1 MGKMLGRIS
10 DAVMRSV
17 PLFPVAAGMIAG
29 VVLDRSLL
37 PGLWVYPTI
46 LVLCSGMVALRAVR
60 AVAGAAI
67 VFAASVCVGGTL
79 HVTAARTSPTSSID
93 RYVDTND
100 APEGTV
106 WRIARV
112 RGTVLSEPRL
122 LGVPSNPFARWTYGG
137 ERTAFVLEVESIES
151 ATGPVAACGRLR
163 VTVDE
168 PVFDLRENERVELF
182 GRLRRLEPPRNP
194 GSFNWSA
201 FWKRQGIV
209 ATLRCNHREN
219 VRRLDADPPHRR
231 DLITRLRT
239 KVRGLLTDDLA
250 AGAHEE
256 ASLLEAMVL
265 GHRSRLD
272 RRLNDIFIRAGCIHF
287 LAVSGTHI
295 VIVLSFVWLVAR
307 VLVRTNR
314 QCAWWMLLAVGA
326 YALIA
331 EPRPPILRASLMA
344 ALLCTSILLRRP
356 RARLNWIS
364 AAAVILL
371 VFQPLDLFD
380 VGFQLS
386 FAAVLGVAYLTP
398 ALWCAGRELRD
409 WVERVILRRPFA
421 VQDRELMRRSVAFD
435 GGRKR
440 VVLRACRMIWRSVFG
455 LAVVSIGAW
464 LAGVPIVAAY
474 FSRVQPWGPV
484 SSVLVFP
491 FVYVV
496 MVLGMVKI
504 AIAGVAPALAPAA
517 GEVVTLV
524 DGWLINLVE
533 VLASLPG
540 ATLMVAPPP
549 WWLVGT
555 YYLCLLGFVWRFQP
569 PTGRERAA
577 KPATDRTAVP
587 PMRWRRH
594 LGLAVLV
601 TFVAAL
607 TGWRW
612 QESVADRM
620 VVTVLSVGAG
630 AATVIE
636 LPDGRTVLYD
646 AGNRSP
652 GDVGRSVVV
661 PYLRHRGIRRIDRV
675 YLSHPNLD
683 HFSGLP
689 SILEEIDTG
698 PIVVNQYFEPL
709 SPPRSPARHLLD
721 LLAERNHP
729 VETLDPA
736 ATRWELGGVTFE
748 ALSPHGEQDSLPLAN
763 DASTVLRLTY
773 ENHSI
778 LLTGDI
784 EEHVQRALLHRGDL
798 RADVL
803 VLPHHGSV
811 RPSTE
816 KLVDAVGPALTIR
829 SSHQRL
835 ADTFSGIRQ
844 TVEPTPLYNTADVG
858 AVQVTIDRGG
868 VRVTTTR

>member
-10 DAVMRSV
+10 DAVLRSA
-17 PLFPVAAGMIAG
+17 PLFPVAVGMIAG

-46 LVLCSGMVALRAVR
+46 LVLCSGVVVLRAVR
-60 AVAGAAI
+60 AVAGAAL
-67 VFAASVCVGGTL
+67 VFAASVCVGGAL
-79 HVTAARTSPTSSID
+79 HVSVARTSPRSSID
-93 RYVDTND
+93 RYVDTGD

-112 RGTVLSEPRL
+112 RGTVVSEPRL
-122 LGVPSNPFARWTYGG
+122 LGVPPNPFARWTYGA
-137 ERTAFVLEVESIES
+137 ERTAFVLDAESIES
-151 ATGPVAACGRLR
+151 VVGNVAASGRLR
-163 VTVDE
+163 VTIDE
-168 PVFDLRENERVELF
+168 PVLDLRENERVELF

-194 GSFNWSA
+194 GSFDWSA

-219 VRRLDADPPHRR
+219 VRRLDADPPRR
-231 DLITRLRT
+231 RALITRLRT
-239 KVRGLLTDDLA
+239 KVRGLLTDDLVT
-250 AGAHEE
+250 GADEE

-272 RRLNDIFIRAGCIHF
+272 RRLNDIFIRAGCVHF

-307 VLVRTNR
+307 VLVRARR
-314 QCAWWMLLAVGA
+314 QCAWWMLVAVGA

-344 ALLCTSILLRRP
+344 ALLCASILLRHP

-371 VFQPLDLFD
+371 VFRPLDVFD

-386 FAAVLGVAYLTP
+386 FAAVLGVSYLTP
-398 ALWCAGRELRD
+398 ALWRAGCESRD
-409 WVERVILRRPFA
+409 WLERVVLRRPFA
-421 VQDRELMRRSVAFD
+421 VQDRELARQSVAFD
-435 GGRKR
+435 GGTKP
-440 VVLRACRMIWRSVFG
+440 VALHACRMIWRSFLG
-455 LAVVSIGAW
+455 LAAVSIGAW
-464 LAGVPIVAAY
+464 LAGVPIVAAH

-496 MVLGMVKI
+496 MILGMVKI
-504 AIAGVAPALAPAA
+504 AMAGVAPALAPAA

-533 VLASLPG
+533 LLASLPG
-540 ATLMVAPPP
+540 ATLTVTPPP

-555 YYLCLLGFVWRFQP
+555 YYLCLLGLVWRFQP
-569 PTGRERAA
+569 PRARKGEA
-577 KPATDRTAVP
+577 KRAHDRPADVGT
-587 PMRWRRH
+587 RWPRR
-594 LGLAVLV
+594 LSLALLV

-612 QESVADRM
+612 QESTADRT

-646 AGNRSP
+646 AGSRSP

-661 PYLRHRGIRRIDRV
+661 PYLRRRGIRRIDRV
-675 YLSHPNLD
+675 YISHPNLD

-689 SILEEIDTG
+689 TIVEENRSAHRAHPAVTCSICWPSATI
-698 PIVVNQYFEPL
+698 PWN
-709 SPPRSPARHLLD
+709 RS
-721 LLAERNHP
+721 
-729 VETLDPA
+729 
-736 ATRWELGGVTFE
+736 
-748 ALSPHGEQDSLPLAN
+748 
-763 DASTVLRLTY
+763 
-773 ENHSI
+773 
-778 LLTGDI
+778 
-784 EEHVQRALLHRGDL
+784 
-798 RADVL
+798 
-803 VLPHHGSV
+803 
-811 RPSTE
+811 
-816 KLVDAVGPALTIR
+816 IR
-829 SSHQRL
+829 R
-835 ADTFSGIRQ
+835 R
-844 TVEPTPLYNTADVG
+844 
-858 AVQVTIDRGG
+858 RGG
-868 VRVTTTR
+868 S